1 MEGPILLAKLSPGT
15 YTVRATSG
23 GQTQTKTVTIAPQ
36 GLRQLDFRW
45 PRAARTA
52 DDHTISRPPLTDSV
66 WPVR

>member
-45 PRAARTA
+45 PRA
-52 DDHTISRPPLTDSV
+52 V
-66 WPVR
+66 K